1 LLRSTDSREQVRE
14 FLDRQYDYWC
24 KVGIEDT
31 ESIDSFVGYMARY
44 LRRPPIAN
52 RNIISFD
59 NGTVVFMGKDTRA
72 GELRR
77 MEVSAKVFLSR
88 LSNQVS
94 EPYTNGV
101 HYFGLIAP
109 AAKRRGYRTFMGLLG
124 QEIPKPIKRM
134 TWRGCMIQE
143 FGIDPLLDSN
153 GEIMHWERNVFPGKT

>member
-1 LLRSTDSREQVRE
+1 
-14 FLDRQYDYWC
+14 
-24 KVGIEDT
+24 
-31 ESIDSFVGYMARY
+31 
-44 LRRPPIAN
+44 
-52 RNIISFD
+52 
-59 NGTVVFMGKDTRA
+59 
-72 GELRR
+72 

-88 LSNQVS
+88 LISQVT

-134 TWRGCMIQE
+134 TWRGCMIKE

-153 GEIMHWERNVFPGKT
+153 GEIMHWERNIIGKRR